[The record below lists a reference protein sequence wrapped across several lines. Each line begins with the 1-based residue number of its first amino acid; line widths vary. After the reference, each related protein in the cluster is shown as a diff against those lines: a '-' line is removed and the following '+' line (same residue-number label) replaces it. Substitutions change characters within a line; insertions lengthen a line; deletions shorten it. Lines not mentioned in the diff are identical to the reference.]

1 MSGYHMLAMSM
12 DREEQEPGQV
22 LRHRHRQANGSANK
36 VDAKESSDVAAACER
51 EREEEEKYEGD
62 DDYGDEGSVMAD
74 LVDDVAATVEKVA
87 EQLTCVWDELRM
99 WNSLSSVSDY
109 VDCGPHC
116 QDSTR
121 KPAINHAYP
130 LSFEY
135 PALVIRTDGWLTSWL
150 GMSLFCRIEDWQR
163 DNHFIRRGYRPA
175 TASYRKSLHSLSY
188 WHNESIN
195 IYTHLLGA
203 IFFTLGSYVLY
214 TILAPRYPTASAA
227 DIYAFLSF
235 FAGCFV
241 CLGLSATYHTV
252 CNHSAVA
259 ARWWNVMDYV
269 GIVGLITG
277 SFVGSVFY
285 GFRCEAAIRDG
296 YFFMICTIAVA
307 CATISIHP
315 HFRTP
320 KYRSTRTAMFV
331 AMGLSGVLPLLHG
344 MQLRGLAEASRRCG
358 MPWLLAEGVSYI
370 IGAGMYAARVPER
383 WQPGR
388 FDIVGASHQIF
399 HVLVLV
405 GAMCHLAGLVAAFD
419 YAHAGG
425 VGAGC

>member
-1 MSGYHMLAMSM
+1 MSM
-12 DREEQEPGQV
+12 EQQESPHAEAQ
-22 LRHRHRQANGSANK
+22 LRHRRRQTNGSADVPNGNK
-36 VDAKESSDVAAACER
+36 LASVDKNHE
-51 EREEEEKYEGD
+51 YD
-62 DDYGDEGSVMAD
+62 DDEDGEDGEGSVIAD
-74 LVDDVAATVEKVA
+74 FVDEVTATVEKVA
-87 EQLTCVWDELRM
+87 EQLTCAWDEL
-99 WNSLSSVSDY
+99 
-109 VDCGPHC
+109 
-116 QDSTR
+116 Q
-121 KPAINHAYP
+121 
-130 LSFEY
+130 
-135 PALVIRTDGWLTSWL
+135 
-150 GMSLFCRIEDWQR
+150 DWQS
-163 DNHFIRRGYRPA
+163 PA

-188 WHNESIN
+188 WHNESVN

-214 TILAPRYPTASAA
+214 TVLAPRYPTATSA

-235 FAGCFV
+235 FAGCLV

-285 GFRCEAAIRDG
+285 GFRCEAAVRDG
-296 YFFMICTIAVA
+296 YFVMICTIAIA

-320 KYRSTRTAMFV
+320 KYRPMRTAMFV

-344 MQLRGLAEASRRCG
+344 MQMRGLSEASRRCA

-370 IGAGMYAARVPER
+370 VGAGMYAARVPER
-383 WQPGR
+383 WRPGK

-405 GAMCHLAGLVAAFD
+405 GALCHLAGLVAAFD

-425 VGAGC
+425 EGAGC